1 MHGIS
6 RRGINHLFYE
16 ITKYCK
22 LLDSFIVYD
31 IILLA
36 VIDIDINTNDMLNLF
51 YQTNFRNFY
60 VGHHPSF
67 SRYKFFI
74 QCFLYFSQGSCFLS
88 TLINIVRNILFL
100 RNPSHFGTVSTFAG
114 THIFTLFIIIMSV
127 TRLV

>member
-51 YQTNFRNFY
+51 YFTLAIIQVFQGT
-60 VGHHPSF
+60 SF
-67 SRYKFFI
+67 SFNAF
-74 QCFLYFSQGSCFLS
+74 CTFLKAVAS
-88 TLINIVRNILFL
+88 
-100 RNPSHFGTVSTFAG
+100 
-114 THIFTLFIIIMSV
+114 
-127 TRLV
+127 